1 MKKSVKKILF
11 AFLLIGIALTSI
23 RATSSYFEI
32 SKNLD
37 IFASLFRE
45 LDIYYVDETQ
55 PGDLMKTG
63 IDAMLESLDPYTNY
77 IAESDIED
85 YRFMTTGQYGGIG
98 SIIRKKGEN
107 VVIAEPYED
116 SPSAKAGLIAGDII
130 LEVDGKTA
138 VGKTTSQLSK
148 VLKGQ
153 PGTEVNLKI
162 QRQDKEPMDITVVRE
177 EIKVKDVPHSGML
190 DEKTGYIKLNG
201 FTETASKEVK
211 EAYEKLKEE
220 GNLEGLVLDLR
231 GNGGGLLREAVNIV
245 NFFVDKGQ
253 EVVHTRGK
261 IEAWDRSHKT
271 INTPLDKEI
280 PLVVLIDGG
289 SASAS
294 EIVSGALQDLDR
306 AVIIGNKSFGKGL
319 VQQTRDLSYNAKL
332 KVTVAK
338 YYIPSGRCIQKI
350 DYSNRSSDGNANA
363 IPDSLLKEFKTA
375 CGRRVLDG
383 EGITP
388 DIKVEPREGGDIIY
402 ALLRNSLIFDYAT
415 KYNYANEKISEAKS
429 FRLTDEEFDEFVNFT
444 AKEDFEYSL
453 QSEKLLTKL
462 EDRTKKEK
470 YYSSI
475 EDEIAAIKEKLKPNK
490 TDDLNKFRNEIQELL
505 EQEIIS
511 RYYYQKG
518 RVENSLSRDSVVVK
532 AIDILADKDAYNK
545 VLSPVED

>member
-1 MKKSVKKILF
+1 MRKSVKKILF
-11 AFLLIGIALTSI
+11 GIALIGIVLTSI

-45 LDIYYVDETQ
+45 LDIYYVDETS

-63 IDAMLESLDPYTNY
+63 IDAMLGSLDPYTNY

-98 SIIRKKGEN
+98 SIIRKKGEQI
-107 VVIAEPYED
+107 VIAEPYEG
-116 SPSAKAGLIAGDII
+116 SPSLKAGLMAGDII
-130 LEVDGKTA
+130 MEVDGKSA
-138 VGKTTSQLSK
+138 EGKNTSELSK

-153 PGTEVNLKI
+153 PGTEVKLKI
-162 QRQDKEPMDITVVRE
+162 KRGEAEPKEIVVVRE
-177 EIKVKDVPHSGML
+177 EIKVKDVPHFGML
-190 DEKTGYIKLNG
+190 DDKTGYIKLNG

-211 EAYEKLKEE
+211 EAYEDLKE
-220 GNLEGLVLDLR
+220 NNDLQALVLDLR

-271 INTPLDKEI
+271 LNTPLDKEI
-280 PLVVLIDGG
+280 PLAVLIDGG

-306 AVIIGNKSFGKGL
+306 AIVVGNKSFGKGL

-350 DYSNRSSDGNANA
+350 DYSHRDSDGDANA

-375 CGRRVLDG
+375 SGRTVLDG

-388 DIKVEPREGGDIIY
+388 DVKVERKEGGDILY
-402 ALLRNSLIFDYAT
+402 SLLRNNLIFDYAT
-415 KYNYANEKISEAKS
+415 KYRAEKEEIVKAEE
-429 FRLTDEEFDEFVNFT
+429 FRLNDTEYQAFIDFVN
-444 AKEDFEYSL
+444 KDDFDYSL
-453 QSEKLLTKL
+453 QSKDILKKL
-462 EDRTKKEK
+462 EARTKKEK
-470 YYSSI
+470 YYASI
-475 EDEIAAIKEKLKPNK
+475 ESELEAIKEKLKPNK
-490 TDDLNKFRNEIQELL
+490 SEDMKKFEDEIKELL

-511 RYYYQKG
+511 RYYYQRG
-518 RVENSLSRDSVVVK
+518 RVENSLARDSVVLK
-532 AIDILADKDAYNK
+532 ATDILASKDSYEK
-545 VLSPVED
+545 LLKP